1 MNPRHSVLETDVL
14 PLNYAPK
21 INVSYF
27 ITFILVGLAGLE
39 PATSRLSGVRSNHLS
54 YRPNMF
60 NGRGGETRTPG
71 PMVPNHV
78 RYQTAL
84 HLEKNMAEKEGFEP
98 SRPLTRPTPLAG
110 EPLQPLEYFSIFS
123 WRRGWDSNPRPITE
137 SLIFKTSSLNRSDT
151 SPDVTEI

>member
-14 PLNYAPK
+14 PLNYTPK
-21 INVSYF
+21 N
-27 ITFILVGLAGLE
+27 LVGLAGLE

-54 YRPNMF
+54 YRPVLIKK

>member
-1 MNPRHSVLETDVL
+1 M
-14 PLNYAPK
+14 
-21 INVSYF
+21 
-27 ITFILVGLAGLE
+27 VGLAGLE

-84 HLEKNMAEKEGFEP
+84 HLDYHFLLCHPFE
-98 SRPLTRPTPLAG
+98 RMVG
-110 EPLQPLEYFSIFS
+110 LQRLELRTY
-123 WRRGWDSNPRPITE
+123 R
-137 SLIFKTSSLNRSDT
+137 L
-151 SPDVTEI
+151 

>member
-14 PLNYAPK
+14 PLNYTPK
-21 INVSYF
+21 N
-27 ITFILVGLAGLE
+27 LVGLAGLE

-54 YRPNMF
+54 YRPVLIKK

-151 SPDVTEI
+151 SPC

>member
-1 MNPRHSVLETDVL
+1 MNL
-14 PLNYAPK
+14 
-21 INVSYF
+21 
-27 ITFILVGLAGLE
+27 
-39 PATSRLSGVRSNHLS
+39 
-54 YRPNMF
+54 
-60 NGRGGETRTPG
+60 GRGGGTRTPG

-151 SPDVTEI
+151 SPRIYILYGGIAQLARAFGSYPKGHRFESCCRYHVGAFSSVG

>member
-14 PLNYAPK
+14 PLNYTPK
-21 INVSYF
+21 N
-27 ITFILVGLAGLE
+27 LVGLAGLE

-54 YRPNMF
+54 YRPKK

-151 SPDVTEI
+151 SPRIYNYKNIKW

>member
-14 PLNYAPK
+14 PLNYTPK
-21 INVSYF
+21 N
-27 ITFILVGLAGLE
+27 LVGLAGLE

-54 YRPNMF
+54 YRPVLIKK

-110 EPLQPLEYFSIFS
+110 EPLQPLEYFSNCVQCYYGGEGGIRTHGPFRNHWFS
-123 WRRGWDSNPRPITE
+123 RPA
-137 SLIFKTSSLNRSDT
+137 
-151 SPDVTEI
+151 P